1 MELNETVLPF
11 DGFPVSLPV
20 SAGLRV
26 DSAILPLEGGTDPAF
41 GKVRWKTLFSSDV
54 TQTSDMVLGIAQF
67 DAGDTL
73 EPHRH
78 APSEFYFGLA
88 GSGEVTIDGVVHPI
102 SAGVALFIPSNAEH
116 GTVAGPE
123 GLSFAYGFPR
133 ASFAEVEYQFSA
145 SRTD

>member
-11 DGFPVSLPV
+11 EGIPVSLPV

-26 DSAILPLEGGTDPAF
+26 DSALLPLEGGTDPAF

-78 APSEFYFGLA
+78 APSEFYFGLS
-88 GSGEVTIDGVVHPI
+88 GSGEVMIDGVAHSI
-102 SAGVALFIPSNAEH
+102 SAGVALFIPANAEH
-116 GTVAGPE
+116 GVVAGPE

-145 SRTD
+145 ARAD

>member
-1 MELNETVLPF
+1 MELNETALPF
-11 DGFPVSLPV
+11 DVIPMPLPV

-26 DSAILPLEGGTDPAF
+26 DSAMLPLEGGTDPAF

-78 APSEFYFGLA
+78 APAEFYFGLT
-88 GSGEVTIDGVVHPI
+88 GSGEVTIDGVLHTI
-102 SAGVALFIPSNAEH
+102 SAGVALFIPANAEH
-116 GTVAGPE
+116 GVVAGPE

-133 ASFAEVEYQFSA
+133 ASFSEVEYQFSA
-145 SRTD
+145 ARAD